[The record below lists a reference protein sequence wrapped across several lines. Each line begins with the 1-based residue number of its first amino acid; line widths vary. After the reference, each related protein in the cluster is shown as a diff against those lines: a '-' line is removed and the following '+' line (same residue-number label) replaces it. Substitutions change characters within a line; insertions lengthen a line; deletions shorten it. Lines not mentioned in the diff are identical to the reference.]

1 MNKKN
6 KKNIGTQK
14 WDEERLVK
22 SPYVTEKTFNL
33 IEKENKLIFIV
44 DEHLDKTSIKKQI
57 KELYESDVAEVNT
70 VRTINGKKAIIR
82 FKERE
87 GARQLATKLGIV

>member
-1 MNKKN
+1 MNKKVKN
-6 KKNIGTQK
+6 KPMKEK
-14 WDEERLVK
+14 WEEESLVK

-44 DEHLDKTSIKKQI
+44 DEHLNKTLIKKQI
-57 KELYESDVAEVNT
+57 KELYDSDVDEVNT
-70 VRTINGKKAIIR
+70 VRTINGKKAIIK

>member
-1 MNKKN
+1 MNKK
-6 KKNIGTQK
+6 KNTKSKK
-14 WDEERLVK
+14 WDEEQLVK

-44 DEHLDKTSIKKQI
+44 HEHLNKTSIKKQI
-57 KELYESDVAEVNT
+57 KELYDSDVAEVNT
-70 VRTINGKKAIIR
+70 IRSINGKKAIIKFR
-82 FKERE
+82 ERE